1 MPILEFAPINLNPGI
16 TTASESALAVFRKC
30 LSAINLAPGVS
41 GMRFMKCTSDP
52 SIIVLH
58 GIWATVEEHSD
69 FLESGK
75 MTPLLM
81 DLKDFITMREVLQ
94 LGMTEITDA
103 QKEVLASPEL
113 VSASF
118 KLSPA
123 SHEQF
128 EAAVESVLKGK
139 GGAEVVTAWKIKDEE
154 SFKKAED
161 FGREGLG
168 QGKEGS
174 NGTSGGE
181 DPDTWAIVVKKG
193 DAAFVDE
200 IKTKVKGLVETEE
213 VLTWDDFL

>member
-16 TTASESALAVFRKC
+16 TTANESALAVFRKC
-30 LSAINLAPGVS
+30 LSAINKAPGVS
-41 GMRFMKCTSDP
+41 GMRFMKCTSDQ

-58 GIWATVEEHSD
+58 GVWATVEDHSD

-75 MTPLLM
+75 MTSLLM

-94 LGMTEITDA
+94 LDMTEITDA

-118 KLSPA
+118 KLRPA
-123 SHEQF
+123 NHEKF
-128 EAAVESVLKGK
+128 EAAVESVLKSK
-139 GGAEVVTAWKIKDEE
+139 TGAEVVTAWKIKDEE

-161 FGREGLG
+161 FGRKGLG
-168 QGKEGS
+168 QEREEK
-174 NGTSGGE
+174 NGTNGRE
-181 DPDTWAIVVKKG
+181 DPNTWTMIVKKG

-200 IKTKVKGLVETEE
+200 IKTKVKGFVEAEE
-213 VLTWDDFL
+213 VLTWDILL